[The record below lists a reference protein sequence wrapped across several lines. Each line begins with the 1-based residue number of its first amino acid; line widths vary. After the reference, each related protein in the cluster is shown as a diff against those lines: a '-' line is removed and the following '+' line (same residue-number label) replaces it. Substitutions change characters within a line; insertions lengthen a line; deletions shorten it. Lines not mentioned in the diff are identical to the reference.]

1 MPNSAKSG
9 WLWSGDGSGDIHV
22 IGELAQLATTCVA
35 PEQKETPPTILRAS
49 FVQPELLTFF
59 CQGQCTCLSLSV
71 FAIGKEKFPR

>member
-9 WLWSGDGSGDIHV
+9 WLWSGDGSGDTHV
-22 IGELAQLATTCVA
+22 IGELAQLATGR
-35 PEQKETPPTILRAS
+35 EQKETPPTILRAS

-71 FAIGKEKFPR
+71 LAIGKEKFPR